1 MDYIASMS
9 IHCSIAAIISNNSMD
24 NAMESMGNGGIIKS
38 FIKAAGAIIEKIING
53 VKAVV
58 NAIRNG
64 IKRFR
69 NKSKAEAPIMIQLRE
84 FLNHSDELS
93 AMFKKGASII
103 NRAVDNLNKVN
114 ITDEDIVRSEE
125 IMREVNAME
134 SDIEAKLR
142 DAERTRPAVSLF
154 LIGEESEK
162 LQSLLNNMIALLEK
176 LTAMKKDLG
185 DIQDKLDKSKD
196 MAQFLKN
203 SSAIMSLRSYI
214 TIFATKVVQFN
225 TLLMAVM

>member
-9 IHCSIAAIISNNSMD
+9 IHCSIATIISNNSMD